1 MNRITFWQLC
11 GARAPLLPQTGPRGG
26 PAERKEIANDVHTSD
41 RHRDGSNHEHGPDRL
56 QHRGHARGGQPTG
69 SHGASIPEWR
79 DLDLGA
85 TEISDGPD
93 EGTALVQFFSDGGV
107 SLGVAVDVELA
118 EAGSEDAVLTAE
130 VIEDG
135 SWSGS

>member
-1 MNRITFWQLC
+1 MMCTCLTADPIPTTVEDYAQEFVTAAKEDNSELLDQLSTDD
-11 GARAPLLPQTGPRGG
+11 A
-26 PAERKEIANDVHTSD
+26 V
-41 RHRDGSNHEHGPDRL
+41 
-56 QHRGHARGGQPTG
+56 
-69 SHGASIPEWR
+69 ASIPEWR